1 MRIEH
6 RTALESDD
14 ASIIDGYI
22 VRTGTKTVIYDSY
35 EQVKWALQNPVLRDR
50 YKIVHFDNPILTRHV
65 FEEKK

>member
-50 YKIVHFDNPILTRHV
+50 YKSIHFDNPVLNRQ
-65 FEEKK
+65 EYEKKQ